1 MIYDFFIFYMLIIT
15 NFIRIFGQMKKIN
28 KKQLKKN

>member
-15 NFIRIFGQMKKIN
+15 NFIRIFVQMKKIN